1 MTMIYIGLTIFKEKN
16 TTIIGDVQLVVQT
29 FFLLMLLFA
38 FQIIEF
44 SYNFVLISIF
54 FKKTGTNQVTFCQIC
69 SKRMTAY
76 SKDNMGSKDSNEGI
90 SDEK

>member
-54 FKKTGTNQVTFCQIC
+54 FKKNRNQSGDFLP
-69 SKRMTAY
+69 
-76 SKDNMGSKDSNEGI
+76 NM
-90 SDEK
+90 